1 MGITTGKLLA
11 ARPSRPSLSDLKTDF
26 CYLSSLSTEVIKGI
40 ILTHGAGSTAD
51 APLLV
56 TLAAAFEQAGFR
68 VVRHTLNF
76 RINKPKSPPH
86 PKDAPGDQA
95 GLLEAVKEMRR
106 EGVEKVYLG
115 GHSYGGRQ
123 ASIMASEHPGLIAA
137 LLLLSYPLH
146 PPEKP
151 QQLRTAHF
159 PNLRTPS
166 LFIHGAKDTFG
177 SEAEMTGALKL
188 MPGRVELL
196 TIPGVGHDLGGGKG
210 PLAAKVASRFID
222 FISK

>member
-1 MGITTGKLLA
+1 
-11 ARPSRPSLSDLKTDF
+11 
-26 CYLSSLSTEVIKGI
+26 LSTQGI

-56 TLAAAFEQAGFR
+56 ALGGAFEQAGFL
-68 VVRHTLNF
+68 VVRHTLHF
-76 RINKPKSPPH
+76 RTVKPKGPPH
-86 PKDAPGDQA
+86 PKDAAGDQA

-106 EGVEKVYLG
+106 EGCEKVFIG

-123 ASIMASEHPGLIAA
+123 ATIMASEHPGLVAA

-151 QQLRTAHF
+151 HQLRTAHF

-166 LFIHGAKDTFG
+166 LFVHGAKDTFG
-177 SEAEMTGALKL
+177 TEEEMTSALTL
-188 MPGRVELL
+188 IPGRTKLIM
-196 TIPGVGHDLGGGKG
+196 IPAVGHDLGGGKG
-210 PLAAKVASRFID
+210 TFAAKCAAQFIA
-222 FISK
+222 FSLL